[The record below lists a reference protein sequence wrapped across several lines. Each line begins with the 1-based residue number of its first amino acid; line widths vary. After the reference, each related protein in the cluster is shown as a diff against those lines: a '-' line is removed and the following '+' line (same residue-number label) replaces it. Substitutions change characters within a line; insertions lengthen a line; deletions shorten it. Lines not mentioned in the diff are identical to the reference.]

1 MTPTPSIPPD
11 RTPPTLSRE
20 EIRDI
25 QQRPMLP
32 DQGFGF
38 GLATMTPQERE
49 SLCSL
54 ALSALEAR
62 EAATKTLREQHPTCG
77 ACRHWEFERLR
88 YTGTLVAIA
97 SEPDMGFCR
106 CAGAVTENVRT
117 PVEFYCPLQEPQ
129 PTPEVPR

>member
-20 EIRDI
+20 DVRDI

-62 EAATKTLREQHPTCG
+62 EAATWQHGKCVHCG
-77 ACRHWEFERLR
+77 APQLKDGQQH
-88 YTGTLVAIA
+88 AIVNPPR
-97 SEPDMGFCR
+97 PDTR
-106 CAGAVTENVRT
+106 
-117 PVEFYCPLQEPQ
+117 
-129 PTPEVPR
+129 